1 MTFVNAVFKYR
12 NSYSLQ
18 FKKLA
23 VIKNDKF
30 YITDAKDC
38 SEYLRIYTVVFKK
51 KYYIEEYR

>member
-38 SEYLRIYTVVFKK
+38 SEYLRIYTVVFIKK
-51 KYYIEEYR
+51 SII